1 MARLQARYKT
11 ETAGQRPKG
20 HSIVGEQMAEA
31 VVSSR
36 LPGSSQTVTLA
47 MVRLFEDGS
56 GIFNFKRG
64 QEDITIRWSEED
76 VDVFEMH
83 ADFNGTEGVL
93 KPTNDPVTV
102 PEANNGN

>member
-11 ETAGQRPKG
+11 ETAGQHPKG

-31 VVSSR
+31 AVSSR
-36 LPGSSQTVTLA
+36 LPGSSENVTEA
-47 MVRLFEDGS
+47 KVRMFEDGS

-64 QEDITIRWSEED
+64 REDITLRWTEEG

-93 KPTNDPVTV
+93 KPTTDPVTV
-102 PEANNGN
+102 PEGNNGN